1 MNRSVRCNAGAVSLP
16 EVPTN
21 GGHAVQIDKSAA
33 SIAIESADG
42 KYVYFARDKKLWRA
56 KTDGSTAE
64 QVAGM
69 PEFNS
74 LARG

>member
-1 MNRSVRCNAGAVSLP
+1 
-16 EVPTN
+16 
-21 GGHAVQIDKSAA
+21 VQIDKSAA

-42 KYVYFARDKKLWRA
+42 KYVYFARDKKLWQA

-69 PEFNS
+69 PEFNFLGMNGS
-74 LARG
+74 RLKPVSTSSPTQTVRR